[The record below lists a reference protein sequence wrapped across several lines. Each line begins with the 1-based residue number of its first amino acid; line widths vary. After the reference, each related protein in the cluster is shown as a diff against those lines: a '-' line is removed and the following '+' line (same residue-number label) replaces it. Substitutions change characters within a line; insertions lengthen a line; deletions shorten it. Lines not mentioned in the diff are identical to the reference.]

1 MLIQNLVPDVCVEL
15 LLGREVGVK
24 LLDDQLDEQLHLLL
38 IFSDAVDL
46 LDKTNL
52 HLILHLINPY
62 PALSVM
68 LTLRADLLMQY
79 SKFELNL
86 EIEKKP

>member
-52 HLILHLINPY
+52 HLILNLINPY

-68 LTLRADLLMQY
+68 LTLRADLIQY
-79 SKFELNL
+79 SKCVLL
-86 EIEKKP
+86 EIETREKP